1 MGKFRWII
9 VLKNIDIYF
18 RSSVLH
24 ILCASSTTTSK
35 LKYTSNFREG
45 IIIFEFWLCESFG
58 WYWNK
63 LVTLREIHEWILRSI
78 EPHFGE
84 MDSNDNEGGRLW
96 NPIGYVLWPTMQ
108 KYLSWC
114 WMRTTS
120 QESHLLVE
128 SQTKKEYSI
137 KLEPTYIFWV
147 IGSSVASWFFGSDNI
162 STSLSL
168 LLSKSLPFDC
178 YHYVQI
184 TAN

>member
-1 MGKFRWII
+1 MLTATSPNCTISDFRALCVGALFI
-9 VLKNIDIYF
+9 VQ
-18 RSSVLH
+18 
-24 ILCASSTTTSK
+24 
-35 LKYTSNFREG
+35 EG
-45 IIIFEFWLCESFG
+45 IIFEFWCESFG

-84 MDSNDNEGGRLW
+84 MDSDDNEGGRLW

-128 SQTKKEYSI
+128 SQTKKEYST
-137 KLEPTYIFWV
+137 KLEPYIY
-147 IGSSVASWFFGSDNI
+147 I
-162 STSLSL
+162 LS
-168 LLSKSLPFDC
+168 
-178 YHYVQI
+178 
-184 TAN
+184 NWE

>member
-1 MGKFRWII
+1 MQKEK
-9 VLKNIDIYF
+9 LLLIYIF
-18 RSSVLH
+18 QEFST
-24 ILCASSTTTSK
+24 ILCASSNYYLSK
-35 LKYTSNFREG
+35 LKYTSNFRVLLFSIVQEG

-84 MDSNDNEGGRLW
+84 MDSDDNEGGRLW

-128 SQTKKEYSI
+128 SQTKKEYST
-137 KLEPTYIFWV
+137 KLEPYIY
-147 IGSSVASWFFGSDNI
+147 I
-162 STSLSL
+162 LS
-168 LLSKSLPFDC
+168 
-178 YHYVQI
+178 
-184 TAN
+184 NWE

>member
-18 RSSVLH
+18 RTSVIFYL
-24 ILCASSTTTSK
+24 LEFNYYLSK
-35 LKYTSNFREG
+35 LKYTSNFRVLLFSIVQEG

-84 MDSNDNEGGRLW
+84 MDSDDNEGGRLW

-128 SQTKKEYSI
+128 SQTKKEYST
-137 KLEPTYIFWV
+137 KLEPYIY
-147 IGSSVASWFFGSDNI
+147 I
-162 STSLSL
+162 LS
-168 LLSKSLPFDC
+168 
-178 YHYVQI
+178 
-184 TAN
+184 NWE